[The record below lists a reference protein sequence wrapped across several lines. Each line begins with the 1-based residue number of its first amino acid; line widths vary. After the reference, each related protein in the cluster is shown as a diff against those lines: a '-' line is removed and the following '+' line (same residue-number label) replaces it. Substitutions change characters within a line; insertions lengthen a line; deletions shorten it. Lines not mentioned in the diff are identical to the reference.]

1 MKEPSPLLLLI
12 GTGTMLGL
20 NFPIGKMAL
29 AQGVNPA
36 LWAAFISL
44 GAGLALLFITI
55 WRERGQA
62 APDRTLKFSLIS
74 GFLSYVM
81 PNFLTFT
88 VIPKIGSGLAAIMFA
103 LSPVTTA
110 LISIIF
116 GVRPPNKWGLAGIGV
131 GLLGAGLII
140 SGRNTNLELNQ
151 NWWVIAALLIPLF
164 LGLGNVYRTSAWPNN
179 ATPHRLAAYTNLAA
193 VPFLVV
199 IATIDGVTFAPLYS
213 MPMLLILQLVV
224 STCMFLMFFKLQQI
238 GGPTYLSQ
246 IGYVA
251 AAVGLVIGVTLL
263 DEVYPLTVWL
273 GALVIASGIALS
285 TISSFK

>member
-44 GAGLALLFITI
+44 GAGLALLFIII

-131 GLLGAGLII
+131 GLLGINPMFPKGQCA
-140 SGRNTNLELNQ
+140 
-151 NWWVIAALLIPLF
+151 VF
-164 LGLGNVYRTSAWPNN
+164 RT
-179 ATPHRLAAYTNLAA
+179 
-193 VPFLVV
+193 
-199 IATIDGVTFAPLYS
+199 
-213 MPMLLILQLVV
+213 
-224 STCMFLMFFKLQQI
+224 FKYNI
-238 GGPTYLSQ
+238 YNR
-246 IGYVA
+246 IK
-251 AAVGLVIGVTLL
+251 
-263 DEVYPLTVWL
+263 
-273 GALVIASGIALS
+273 GICR
-285 TISSFK
+285 

>member
-1 MKEPSPLLLLI
+1 MKQPSPLLLLI

-20 NFPIGKMAL
+20 NFPLGKMAL
-29 AQGVNPA
+29 TQGVNPA
-36 LWAAFISL
+36 LWAAFISF
-44 GAGLALLFITI
+44 GAGLALLFLTLYQ
-55 WRERGQA
+55 ERGQLR
-62 APDRTLKFSLIS
+62 PDRTLKFSLIS

-103 LSPVTTA
+103 LSPVATA

-116 GVRPPNKWGLAGIGV
+116 GVRPPNKWGLVGIGV

-140 SGRNTNLELNQ
+140 SGRNTNIEINGK
-151 NWWVIAALLIPLF
+151 WWILVALLVPLF
-164 LGLGNVYRTSAWPNN
+164 LALGNVYRTSAWPNR
-179 ATPHRLAAYTNLAA
+179 ASPHRLAAYTNLAA
-193 VPFLVV
+193 VPFLMA
-199 IATIDGVTFAPLYS
+199 IAAVDGFTLAPLYT
-213 MPMLLILQLVV
+213 MQTLLILQFIV

-251 AAVGLVIGVTLL
+251 AAVGLVIGVTVFG
-263 DEVYPLTVWL
+263 EIYPFSVCL
-273 GALVIASGIALS
+273 GAGVIVSGIVLS
-285 TISSFK
+285 TLASSK

>member
-44 GAGLALLFITI
+44 GAGLALLFIII

-263 DEVYPLTVWL
+263 GEVYPLTVWL